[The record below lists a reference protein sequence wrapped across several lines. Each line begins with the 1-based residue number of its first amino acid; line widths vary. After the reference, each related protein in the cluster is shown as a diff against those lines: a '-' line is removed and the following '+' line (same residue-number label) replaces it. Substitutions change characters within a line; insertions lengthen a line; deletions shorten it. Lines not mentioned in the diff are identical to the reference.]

1 MTVRDAMSREVLTV
15 GPSHTLRQV
24 SVAMH
29 ARKVGAAVVVDP
41 DGEGAGIITERDV
54 LVAIAEGT
62 DPDSETV
69 GDHQTQDIV
78 YATPGW
84 TLNQAAEAM
93 MRGGFRH
100 LVVLEDGEV
109 TGILSVRDIVRIWQ
123 AQRV

>member
-15 GPSHTLRQV
+15 GPGHTLRQV

-29 ARKVGAAVVVDP
+29 SRRVGAAVVVDP

-54 LVAIAEGT
+54 LVAIAEGS

-69 GDHQTQDIV
+69 GEHRTQDIV
-78 YATPGW
+78 YAAPGW

-100 LVVLEDGEV
+100 LVVLEEGEV
-109 TGILSVRDIVRIWQ
+109 TGILSVRDIVRVWQ
-123 AQRV
+123 SQRV